1 MPYEGIGGCKIGC
14 DKCGRRHA
22 FKRSR
27 DAVERLREEREHSI
41 GG

>member
-1 MPYEGIGGCKIGC
+1 MPYEGIGGCKIRCGE
-14 DKCGRRHA
+14 CGRCHA
-22 FKRSR
+22 LKSSG